1 MAYKIVEAEVRNE
14 KGIHARPSALL
25 VRSCLKHD
33 KKYTIT
39 ARKISPEISDEI
51 DARDVMGWMTLEAY
65 QGSRIKVKIEYDP
78 KNNEKNSYVDKLTAE
93 LVKLIDSD
101 LDEIVERY
109 ARTQSNFRI
118 RIIHFLMNYLP
129 HFLRRGK

>member
-1 MAYKIVEAEVRNE
+1 MTVGMVGGFIGVGGGYIVTPALIVFGFPGYMAS
-14 KGIHARPSALL
+14 GIDVAHIAGKS
-25 VRSCLKHD
+25 
-33 KKYTIT
+33 
-39 ARKISPEISDEI
+39 I

-65 QGSRIKVKIEYDP
+65 QGSRIQVKIEYDP